1 MFTIRPSG
9 SRHAVLTTLRGEL
22 RISVLDVG
30 QGDGIL
36 IETPAGKTVLID
48 AGTSQSQTLAQLQK
62 HKISQLALAVATH
75 PHADHIGG
83 MAAIL
88 KAIPVARFL
97 DSGRIYSSSTY
108 EKMLQTIQTKKV
120 AFTKAQRGQTIEIDE
135 VKLEVLNPGKDFI
148 EAVGSGRSVENANSV
163 VIRLVYGKFSMLFTG
178 DAEFETEAQMMKAAG
193 ELSSTILKI
202 GHHGSRHATSGKFLE
217 MVNPE
222 AAIISCAKDNDYGH
236 PTAETLNRLAK
247 IKTYRTDMSGEIT
260 ITSDGNTYKIVS
272 QDSQK

>member
-97 DSGRIYSSSTY
+97 DSGRIYSSST
-108 EKMLQTIQTKKV
+108 
-120 AFTKAQRGQTIEIDE
+120 
-135 VKLEVLNPGKDFI
+135 
-148 EAVGSGRSVENANSV
+148 
-163 VIRLVYGKFSMLFTG
+163 
-178 DAEFETEAQMMKAAG
+178 
-193 ELSSTILKI
+193 
-202 GHHGSRHATSGKFLE
+202 
-217 MVNPE
+217 
-222 AAIISCAKDNDYGH
+222 
-236 PTAETLNRLAK
+236 
-247 IKTYRTDMSGEIT
+247 
-260 ITSDGNTYKIVS
+260 
-272 QDSQK
+272 